1 MDPRIY
7 RQSVSLMM
15 RTTYLYYEK
24 GYSQSKISK
33 ILGISV
39 STVSRLLNN
48 AKKAGMVSFVV
59 DESVMEV
66 NSLEMHLK
74 NKFSLKDVIVAKS
87 METRFTPSPDE
98 IKQLVAFE
106 AAQYIQ
112 RVIGDSDILG
122 ITMGRTV
129 YHMIN
134 SFNPCK
140 KTDTQ
145 FVTLHGSIDKIDRD
159 FNVDTLAERMA
170 MSFGGKN
177 YCLNAPG
184 LANSGYEARMLMS
197 RTDNME
203 IVEKYKN
210 VNISV
215 SGIGTFYPEKVS
227 YLNDENYF
235 SEKEIKEIEDQ
246 GVYADIGL
254 RLIDQNGEECNTSMK
269 NRTVGISYD
278 EYRKIPTKVLMAS
291 GTIKKLSVEAAIKG
305 KAVDVLIVDYDLA
318 KALS

>member
-1 MDPRIY
+1 MDPKVY
-7 RQSVSLMM
+7 RQSISLMM

-59 DESVMEV
+59 DERVMEV
-66 NSLEMHLK
+66 NDLEMTLRDK
-74 NKFSLKDVIVAKS
+74 YALKDVIVARS
-87 METRFTPSPDE
+87 METRFEPRPDE

-106 AAQYIQ
+106 AAQYLQ
-112 RVIGDSDILG
+112 RIIGDTDILG
-122 ITMGRTV
+122 ITMGRTI

-140 KTDTQ
+140 KSDTQ

-170 MSFGGKN
+170 MSFGGQN

-184 LANSGYEARMLMS
+184 LGKSGYEARMLMS
-197 RTDNME
+197 RTDNQQ
-203 IVEKYKN
+203 IIDKYRD

-215 SGIGTFYPEKVS
+215 SGIGAFYPEKVS
-227 YLNDENYF
+227 YLNDEKYF
-235 SEKEIKEIEDQ
+235 SEEEIHEIEKNE
-246 GVYADIGL
+246 VYADIGL
-254 RLIDQNGEECNTSMK
+254 RLIDRNGEECNTSMK
-269 NRTVGISYD
+269 NRTIGISYD
-278 EYRKIPTKVLMAS
+278 DYRRIPTKVLMAS
-291 GTIKKLSVEAAIKG
+291 GVIKKEAIKAAIRG
-305 KAVDVLIVDYDLA
+305 KAVDVLIIDYDLA
-318 KALS
+318 KAIR